1 MRSTPI
7 LVLLMLPLALL
18 LGCGGGGPETAPV
31 AGTVHYAGNPLAQG
45 EISFHPNDGQRPA
58 YGKIE
63 DGNIVDVRT
72 ADEEGVIVGNCQVAV
87 KSIEEA
93 PDMYTPSKSLIPQLY
108 ADPKKSG
115 LTAEIKAGRTNQVEL
130 ELNE

>member
-1 MRSTPI
+1 MRST
-7 LVLLMLPLALL
+7 LALVPFCFAL
-18 LGCGGGGPETAPV
+18 ALILGCGGGGPETAPV
-31 AGTVHYAGNPLAQG
+31 AGTVNYGGKPLAKG

-58 YGKIE
+58 YGKIT
-63 DGNIVDVRT
+63 DGKIVDVKT
-72 ADEEGVIVGNCQVAV
+72 ADQDGVIVGNCQVAV

-93 PDMYTPSKSLIPQLY
+93 PDMYTASKSLIPQLY

-115 LTAEIKAGRTNQVEL
+115 LTAEIKAGQTNQVEL